1 MLDPKGWAEKLPR
14 NVTITRTR
22 QIGPRRQSKGKIQ
35 KDGRIL
41 GNIRN
46 LAARALTSTGLQ
58 KRRIG
63 VGAKALISEFG
74 KKLVDEAIKHA
85 PELYKFGTSK
95 IKNKIFKRAL
105 ESDIANYIF
114 KEAKKKAVENLFG

>member
-1 MLDPKGWAEKLPR
+1 M
-14 NVTITRTR
+14 
-22 QIGPRRQSKGKIQ
+22 
-35 KDGRIL
+35 
-41 GNIRN
+41 
-46 LAARALTSTGLQ
+46 Q

-63 VGAKALISEFG
+63 VGAKTLISEFG